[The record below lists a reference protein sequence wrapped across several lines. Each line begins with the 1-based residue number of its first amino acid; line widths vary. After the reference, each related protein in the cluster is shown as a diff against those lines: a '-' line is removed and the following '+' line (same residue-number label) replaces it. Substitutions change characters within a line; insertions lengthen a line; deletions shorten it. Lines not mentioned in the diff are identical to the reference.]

1 MIENILSQIHPND
14 RAVAAAALSLYLVK
28 RSEGWS
34 VSNCVSQVNPDTPL
48 WVDAT
53 LEQLEDAVT
62 LIPEVIA
69 ELVRSSEL

>member
-1 MIENILSQIHPND
+1 MIENILVQIHPND

-34 VSNCVSQVNPDTPL
+34 ISNCMSQINPDTPL

-53 LEQLEDAVT
+53 LEPLEESIDQIPA
-62 LIPEVIA
+62 LIT
-69 ELVRSSEL
+69 ELVRSVEV